1 MTKIGGAI
9 FDLGSTLIHFDGDW
23 SAALQE
29 SRAVFATYLI
39 EEGFDI
45 EYDLFVQRFKETIDS
60 QFKQRQVDNIE
71 RPLSNIARDV
81 LAEFGYAD
89 IPSVTLMTGLIQ
101 MYAISEVHWQLDPA
115 AIEVLTNLTD
125 AGLNLGLISNA
136 ADEDNVQRLINKAN
150 IRAFFHPILISAGVG
165 IRKPDRRV
173 FDMVLEDWTM
183 ASHEAVMIGD
193 SLKADILGAQGAGMH
208 QIWINHKGAPPPNP
222 RNLEAITPEVE
233 VDGLQNIPASIQRM
247 NREG

>member
-1 MTKIGGAI
+1 MIHGAI

-23 SAALQE
+23 NAVLQE

-39 EEGFDI
+39 EEGFDV

-60 QFKQRQVDNIE
+60 EFKQRQVDNIE

-89 IPSVTLMTGLIQ
+89 ISNEALTTGLVQ
-101 MYAISEVHWQLDPA
+101 MYAISEAHWHLDPA
-115 AIEVLTNLTD
+115 AIEVLTNLAD

-136 ADEDNVQRLINKAN
+136 ADEANVQRLINKAN
-150 IRAFFHPILISAGVG
+150 IRAFFDPIIISAGVG

-183 ASHEAVMIGD
+183 PSHEVVMIGD
-193 SLKADILGAQGAGMH
+193 SLKADILGAQLAGMH

-222 RNLEAITPEVE
+222 RNSEAITPEVE
-233 VDGLQNIPASIQRM
+233 ADRLQDIPASIQDM

>member
-23 SAALQE
+23 DAVLQE

-71 RPLSNIARDV
+71 RPLSNIAQDV

-89 IPSVTLMTGLIQ
+89 ISSVTLMTGLIQ

-125 AGLNLGLISNA
+125 AGLSLGLISNA
-136 ADEDNVQRLINKAN
+136 ADEANVQRLINKAN
-150 IRAFFHPILISAGVG
+150 IRAFFDPILISAGVG

-183 ASHEAVMIGD
+183 PAHEAVMIGD

-222 RNLEAITPEVE
+222 RNSEAITPEVE
-233 VDGLQNIPASIQRM
+233 TADLQNIPASIQRM
-247 NREG
+247 NKEG

>member
-1 MTKIGGAI
+1 MTKVRGAI

-23 SAALQE
+23 NAVLQK

-39 EEGFDI
+39 EAGYDI
-45 EYDLFVQRFKETIDS
+45 EYDLFIQRFKETTDS
-60 QFKQRQVDNIE
+60 EFKQRQVDNIE

-89 IPSVTLMTGLIQ
+89 ISNEALTTGLIQ
-101 MYAISEVHWQLDPA
+101 MYAISEAHWQLDPA
-115 AIEVLTNLTD
+115 AIEVLTKLTD

-136 ADEDNVQRLINKAN
+136 ADEANVQRLINKAN
-150 IRAFFHPILISAGVG
+150 IRAFFDPVLISAGVG

-173 FDMVLEDWTM
+173 FDMVLEDWM
-183 ASHEAVMIGD
+183 MPSHEAVMIGD
-193 SLKADILGAQGAGMH
+193 SLKADILGAQHAGMH
-208 QIWINHKGAPPPNP
+208 QIWINHKEAPLPNP

-233 VDGLQNIPASIQRM
+233 ADGLQHIPAYIQRM